1 MIDTHGKLW
10 MEAEKAGPRLLA
22 QMLFTCMISPGMEGN
37 VLKKRK
43 KQPKNRQKKK
53 KKLNVA
59 SDWY

>member
-1 MIDTHGKLW
+1 MIDTPGKLW

-22 QMLFTCMISPGMEGN
+22 QMLFTCMISPGMGGN
-37 VLKKRK
+37 VLNQKRQKKRK
-43 KQPKNRQKKK
+43 KR

>member
-43 KQPKNRQKKK
+43 KTTKKQAKKK
-53 KKLNVA
+53 A
-59 SDWY
+59 